1 MTRILVVD
9 DEVGQLK
16 LLAEILQRE
25 FPDYQILAAASLTE
39 AKEKLAEV
47 RVVSLVITDYKLTD
61 GTGYELLRHCHE
73 VMTNPSVII
82 ITAYGEDENEEVRA
96 ALSFQ
101 KGACD
106 FIEKPIIGL
115 EKMKEMIERVRY
127 ALKIS
132 EALA

>member
-1 MTRILVVD
+1 MTRILIVE
-9 DEVGQLK
+9 DEVDQLK
-16 LLAEILQRE
+16 RLSEILQRA
-25 FPDYQILAAASLTE
+25 FPAYEILTAASLAE
-39 AKEKLAEV
+39 AKAKLAEV
-47 RVVSLVITDYKLTD
+47 RSVSLVITDYKLAD
-61 GTGYELLRHCHE
+61 GTGYELLSHCHE

-82 ITAYGEDENEEVRA
+82 VTAYGEDESEEVRA

-106 FIEKPIIGL
+106 FIRKPITDL
-115 EKMKEMIERVRY
+115 DEMIERIRY